1 MSKENQTPNGA
12 KGKDKPIGD
21 MAKTVA
27 FFGLNIAE
35 GQLSKRIDDP
45 EIRKG
50 IETVFPLIRK
60 VIAELNDDNPD
71 NKQQLKETLAAWT
84 NGPLADYLETILDEL
99 TEKLDKE
106 EERELVFFIGRAVIN
121 LLRIITDLNP
131 ANVEQIRAAYNSPEF
146 LRSAKDVVLDNVVFP
161 ALDKKGISPEVRNL
175 INVIF
180 IELFEFLI
188 KRRAG

>member
-1 MSKENQTPNGA
+1 MSEVNQTPAKA

-21 MAKTVA
+21 VAKTIA

-35 GQLSKRIDDP
+35 GQLQKRIEDP

-50 IETVFPLIRK
+50 VETVFPLLREI
-60 VIAELNDDNPD
+60 ISELNDDNPN
-71 NKQQLKETLAAWT
+71 NKEQIRETLAAWT

-99 TEKLDKE
+99 VLKLDKE
-106 EERELVFFIGRAVIN
+106 EEREMVLFVGGAVID
-121 LLRIITDLNP
+121 LLRIVTDLNP
-131 ANVEQIRAAYNSPEF
+131 ANVEQIRAAYTSPEF
-146 LRSAKDVVLDNVVFP
+146 LHSAKDAVLDNIVFP

-180 IELFEFLI
+180 IELFEFLA
-188 KRRAG
+188 KRRA